1 MKPCLYENTKAHNM
15 KKVLLLAVIL
25 FSGNAFAQRIV
36 DREVGEFNEIKVYDL
51 IEVNL
56 IKGDENRI
64 LIKGKNVDD
73 IQFVNKDGVLKLRMQ
88 LEKKF
93 QGEDT
98 LIEVYY
104 TDIDIIDGNEGAK
117 IVCNETVEKD
127 RLTIKVQEGAQ
138 IKIGLDVDQLDV
150 RAVTGGIIEASGL
163 AKNQVIV
170 INTGGIFEGREL
182 KTAYSSVKVQAG
194 GEATLSASEKVDIN
208 VRAGGDVVVYGNPKE
223 VNKNTLAG
231 GRIFIKD

>member
-1 MKPCLYENTKAHNM
+1 M
-15 KKVLLLAVIL
+15 IL
-25 FSGNAFAQRIV
+25 FAGNAFAQRIV
-36 DREVGEFNEIKVYDL
+36 DKEVGEFNEIKVYDL

-56 IKGDENRI
+56 IKSDENRI
-64 LIKGKNVDD
+64 LIKGNNVDD
-73 IQFVNKDGVLKLRMQ
+73 IKFVNKDGVLKLRMH

-104 TDIDIIDGNEGAK
+104 TSIDIIDGNEGAK
-117 IVCNETVEKD
+117 IVCNETVVMD

-138 IKIGLDVDQLDV
+138 VKIGMEVDQVDL

-170 INTGGIFEGREL
+170 LNTGGIFEGRDL
-182 KTAYSSVKVQAG
+182 KTTYTSVKVSAG

-208 VRAGGDVVVYGNPKE
+208 VRAGGDVYVYGNPKE
-223 VNKNTLAG
+223 VNKKTLAG
-231 GRIFIKD
+231 GRIHILD